1 MNTKT
6 KTRPLTLLNRL
17 GLLPLLIAWVVVAP
31 SDLSAAEK
39 VPKRHAIVY
48 LSDGTSYEGMIQLS
62 PGLDFTMERITTN
75 APDKKGQAPRIVD
88 VERHISR
95 KKMFTFNLNVVK
107 EMTFSPRSA
116 VYLKQFK
123 MLNVS
128 NIDEGAKKVR
138 YGMPYPVLKPKCTV
152 VFNSGETEVGI
163 IGTRVAYLIMIDPD
177 TGMQLGTKKFV
188 IKSKYSGKPGQSLD
202 DLVHVK
208 RIKMLDEGDTI
219 ARNMVI
225 DFRKF
230 KLDSANKKYGVRAL
244 TQDTLSK
251 VLVRKEAED
260 GTVRVH
266 STLGENVYL
275 AAEVNGKWVA
285 GWPAEGTKRTE
296 LFKSV
301 ETQFLKVNDY
311 YNEKKLLGIIST
323 DRDRAI
329 TALVRLR
336 RDIPNP
342 EHALA
347 WAKATAWGP
356 GQANFEMGADG
367 KLAEF
372 YRLSIWRFVRDN
384 ETGKMALVDRGTF
397 CRIKIDLETKTPEMG
412 VSSDLWPAVMK
423 DGKLIVGKTN
433 GKVSP

>member
-1 MNTKT
+1 M
-6 KTRPLTLLNRL
+6 RL
-17 GLLPLLIAWVVVAP
+17 FSVLIAVVVSTPTILLGA
-31 SDLSAAEK
+31 DK
-39 VPKRHAIVY
+39 VHKRHAIVY
-48 LSDGTSYEGMIQLS
+48 LSDGTSYEGMVQLS
-62 PGLDFTMERITTN
+62 PGIDFTMARIS
-75 APDKKGQAPRIVD
+75 PDKSAGGESADTPPKIVD
-88 VERHISR
+88 VKRHKGREKI
-95 KKMFTFNLNVVK
+95 FTFNFNVVK
-107 EMTFSPRSA
+107 ELTFSPRSEK
-116 VYLKQFK
+116 YLKKFK

-128 NIDEGAKKVR
+128 NMEAGAKKVR
-138 YGMPYPVLKPKCTV
+138 VGKAYPVLKTKCTV
-152 VFNSGETEVGI
+152 AFNSGETELGI
-163 IGTRVAYLIMIDPD
+163 IGTRVVYLRVMDPE
-177 TGMQLGTKKFV
+177 TGMQTGIKKFV
-188 IKSKYSGKPGQSLD
+188 IKSRYSGEPGQSFD
-202 DLVHVK
+202 DLVHVE

-219 ARNMVI
+219 TRNMVI
-225 DFRKF
+225 DFRSF
-230 KLDSANKKYGVRAL
+230 KLDSANPAYGVRAL

-251 VLVRKEAED
+251 VLVKKDADD
-260 GTVRVH
+260 GTVKVH

-301 ETQFLKVNDY
+301 ETQFLKVTDY
-311 YNEKKLLGIIST
+311 YNEKKLLGIISKN
-323 DRDRAI
+323 RDKEI
-329 TALVRLR
+329 IALVRLR

-384 ETGKMALVDRGTF
+384 KTGKMALIDRGTF
-397 CRIKIDLETKTPEMG
+397 VRTKIELETKTPEMG
-412 VSSDLWPAVMK
+412 VSSALWPAVMK

-433 GKVSP
+433 AKVSP